1 MSREDHILTL
11 VAPLDRLDLSRSIHG
26 VSVLATIGSRLQV
39 LYGDLAREPIPP
51 RFARL
56 LERLDRRAPTDD

>member
-1 MSREDHILTL
+1 MSREDHIVAL
-11 VAPLDRLDLSRSIHG
+11 VAPLDRRDPSRSIHG
-26 VSVLATIGSRLQV
+26 ESVLVTIGSRLQV

-56 LERLDRRAPTDD
+56 LERLDRRAVTDD